1 LAPSWIDVLPTF
13 KQARAGRP
21 DPLFIQERNMNA
33 TLTKYAR
40 PLVIACAVIGTVS
53 ITACSSTPTK
63 TSVGEKVDD
72 SVITSKIK
80 AKFVEDKDVRAR
92 AISVE
97 TFKGVVQLSGFANS
111 QLEIDRA
118 GEIARGV
125 NGVVSVKNDIRM
137 KQG

>member
-1 LAPSWIDVLPTF
+1 
-13 KQARAGRP
+13 
-21 DPLFIQERNMNA
+21 M
-33 TLTKYAR
+33 
-40 PLVIACAVIGTVS
+40 
-53 ITACSSTPTK
+53 
-63 TSVGEKVDD
+63 GEKVDD

-111 QLEIDRA
+111 QMEIDRA

>member
-1 LAPSWIDVLPTF
+1 
-13 KQARAGRP
+13 
-21 DPLFIQERNMNA
+21 MNA
-33 TLTKYAR
+33 TISKYAR
-40 PLVIACAVIGTVS
+40 PLLIACAVIGTVS

-63 TSVGEKVDD
+63 SSMGEKIDD

-111 QLEIDRA
+111 QMEIDRA
-118 GEIARGV
+118 GEIARSV
-125 NGVVSVKNDIRM
+125 NGVESVKNDIRM

>member
-1 LAPSWIDVLPTF
+1 
-13 KQARAGRP
+13 
-21 DPLFIQERNMNA
+21 M
-33 TLTKYAR
+33 
-40 PLVIACAVIGTVS
+40 
-53 ITACSSTPTK
+53 
-63 TSVGEKVDD
+63 GEKIDD

-125 NGVVSVKNDIRM
+125 NGVESVKNDIRM